1 MSNNRTIVKN
11 ISANYIGVIGMMVIA
26 FFLSP
31 FLVKNLGDSRF
42 GIWTIL
48 SALTGYMSLLDLGI
62 ASAVTRYVARHNRRN
77 EHEVVN
83 SYINSALF
91 LFVMISIGLVA
102 FSSVFATQLVSL
114 FSIDT
119 SYSDT
124 VRILIII
131 VSFDVSLFVI
141 AGVYRGAFGGLQRF
155 EIINAA
161 RLTSAT
167 TKAILYYVVVTR
179 GEGLVAMAYVS
190 LAANAGVLV
199 FYTFVLKRLYSGLQ
213 FSKKYVQKESVKN
226 IFDFGKFVFLTMITN
241 QLLNFSGTLL
251 AGIFL
256 SATAVTY
263 YSFPWLLSA
272 HSKRLTLA
280 ISQTFT
286 PAFSA
291 LDAVR
296 ADDDSS
302 DLYKSYIHG
311 TRVML
316 VFSTLLCVGMLSMGA
331 DFIKIW
337 IGESYA
343 EVAAPLII
351 FLFVTF
357 YFDAPHMIGVSLL
370 QAMAQNKRYAQA
382 TMVVAVISLA
392 SSIFFLKIYGL
403 VGIVIGASIP
413 QVIFYGLLSPW
424 YLSRYIFKRPLVEYW
439 LSTHLRT
446 AAPAVALYFS
456 LAGAKS
462 VWPPNS
468 FLILFSIAI
477 VCTLIYFALVFV
489 ISLNRSE
496 KDQAIELLRALRRTA
511 K

>member
-1 MSNNRTIVKN
+1 
-11 ISANYIGVIGMMVIA
+11 
-26 FFLSP
+26 
-31 FLVKNLGDSRF
+31 
-42 GIWTIL
+42 
-48 SALTGYMSLLDLGI
+48 
-62 ASAVTRYVARHNRRN
+62 
-77 EHEVVN
+77 
-83 SYINSALF
+83 
-91 LFVMISIGLVA
+91 
-102 FSSVFATQLVSL
+102 
-114 FSIDT
+114 
-119 SYSDT
+119 
-124 VRILIII
+124 
-131 VSFDVSLFVI
+131 VSLFVI

-167 TKAILYYVVVTR
+167 TKALLYYVVVTR

-199 FYTFVLKRLYSGLQ
+199 FYTIVLKRLYSGLQ
-213 FSKKYVQKESVKN
+213 FGKKFVQKDSVRN

-263 YSFPWLLSA
+263 YSFPLLLVE

-291 LDAVR
+291 LDADRVDGDCS
-296 ADDDSS
+296 A
-302 DLYKSYIHG
+302 LYKSYIHG

-331 DFIKIW
+331 DFIEIW

-392 SSIFFLKIYGL
+392 SSVFFLKIYGL
-403 VGIVIGASIP
+403 LGIVIGASIP

-424 YLSRYIFKRPLVEYW
+424 YVSKYIFKRPLVDYW
-439 LSTHLRT
+439 LATHFRT
-446 AAPAVALYFS
+446 AIPAVALYYS
-456 LAGAKS
+456 LMFAKS
-462 VWPPNS
+462 VWPPNT
-468 FLILFSIAI
+468 FVALFSDAI
-477 VCTLIYFALVFV
+477 VCTLIYFALVFL
-489 ISLNRSE
+489 ISLNKSE
-496 KDQAIELLRALRRTA
+496 KEQAIGLIRGIRRAA
-511 K
+511 